1 MDVPSKTYRLNDK
14 LRAYLKRPLGELLR
28 GSPSNIM
35 EQFSNIVEKTSP
47 TKIFAVGDVATSNMV
62 KYGIPADVYIVDNRV
77 MREAISP
84 IPLKMKRVIH
94 VKNPP
99 GTVTPKA
106 WEAIS
111 DASRQNVV
119 TKIEVDGEEDLLVLP
134 TVLNA
139 PEGAI
144 VVYGQPHEGMV
155 VVQTTKEKKKEIK
168 SLIKAMTV
176 QSSEA
181 SE

>member
-1 MDVPSKTYRLNDK
+1 MDTPSKTYRLTDK

-28 GSPSNIM
+28 GSSSNVM
-35 EQFSNIVEKTSP
+35 EQLSKIVRKTSP
-47 TKIFAVGDVATSNMV
+47 TKIFAVGDVAVSNMV

-77 MREAISP
+77 MRKAISP
-84 IPLKMKRVIH
+84 IPLKTERVIH

-99 GTVTPKA
+99 GTITPRA

-111 DASRQNVV
+111 DASRQNIV

-134 TVLNA
+134 MVLNA

-155 VVQTTKEKKKEIK
+155 VVQTKKEKKVEIE
-168 SLIKAMTV
+168 SIIKGMTV
-176 QSSEA
+176 
-181 SE
+181 